1 MEKLSLPITQI
12 VDLEYQV
19 FKLAMMLGEIHYN
32 SEGKVA
38 NNMDLSENNDE
49 SSKEIYY
56 AKTNIETVGAEIAY
70 VDSNKYY
77 LQKKANCLSV
87 R

>member
-1 MEKLSLPITQI
+1 
-12 VDLEYQV
+12 
-19 FKLAMMLGEIHYN
+19 
-32 SEGKVA
+32 
-38 NNMDLSENNDE
+38 MDLSENNDE
-49 SSKEIYY
+49 LSKEIYY